1 MDIPAETLTELRD
14 GLEIAQAALAE
25 AVTSLGGLIPEP
37 GPKRITI
44 SVSQDTHT
52 RIKLDCVARHVN
64 MADAV
69 RDVVERAWPPGRRE
83 AA

>member
-1 MDIPAETLTELRD
+1 MPKKQP
-14 GLEIAQAALAE
+14 IAQPREVTAADRFVGAR
-25 AVTSLGGLIPEP
+25 PEP
-37 GPKRITI
+37 EPKAGPQMPMKRITI

-64 MADAV
+64 MADAI
-69 RDVVERAWPPGRRE
+69 RDVVERTWPPARRE